1 MQNNYFQYQTL
12 PIVKLLPP
20 FITFYVKLKIL
31 KIFRLRDERCKIV
44 MNGEFNNFQNQKPT
58 QY

>member
-20 FITFYVKLKIL
+20 FITFYVKLKKL

-44 MNGEFNNFQNQKPT
+44 MNGE
-58 QY
+58 